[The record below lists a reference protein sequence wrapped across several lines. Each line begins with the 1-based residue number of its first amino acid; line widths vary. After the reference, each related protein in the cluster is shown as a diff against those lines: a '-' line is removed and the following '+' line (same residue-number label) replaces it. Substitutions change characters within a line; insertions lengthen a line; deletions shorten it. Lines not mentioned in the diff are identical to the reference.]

1 MEKIRVETL
10 VNADLKKVWEY
21 FTTPEHVMNW
31 NFASSDWHCPAASN
45 NLVTGGSFSYTMA
58 AKDGSFSFDFAGVYD
73 EVIEKEQFTYSM
85 ADGRQVQVIFEEQD
99 GGVLVIEIFDPES
112 ENPVEM
118 QQAGWQM
125 ILDNFRKYTE
135 SHLS

>member
-135 SHLS
+135 SNLS

>member
-99 GGVLVIEIFDPES
+99 GGVLVTEIFDPES

>member
-1 MEKIRVETL
+1 MEKIRVETF
-10 VNADLKKVWEY
+10 VNADLNKVWEC

-31 NFASSDWHCPAASN
+31 NFASNDWHCPAASN
-45 NLVTGGSFSYTMA
+45 NLVIGGSFSYTMA

>member
-85 ADGRQVQVIFEEQD
+85 ADGR
-99 GGVLVIEIFDPES
+99 
-112 ENPVEM
+112 
-118 QQAGWQM
+118 
-125 ILDNFRKYTE
+125 
-135 SHLS
+135 

>member
-99 GGVLVIEIFDPES
+99 GGVLVTEIFDPES

-135 SHLS
+135 SNLS